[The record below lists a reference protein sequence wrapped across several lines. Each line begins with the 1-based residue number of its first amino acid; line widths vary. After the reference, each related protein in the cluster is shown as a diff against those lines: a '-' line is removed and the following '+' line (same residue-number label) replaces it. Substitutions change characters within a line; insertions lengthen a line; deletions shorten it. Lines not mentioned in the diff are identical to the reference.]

1 MQEQTVKRGETLAEE
16 LKASQE
22 KSASQASEL
31 HAKEVEVLQNQVDK
45 LKQELSSSKDKSEE
59 LAKSVSELQAYK
71 EQAQVRTFK
80 VHSHSGIFTLLF
92 PRHSHPSRHVILI
105 FNWTQKEYRS
115 LKPPS

>member
-1 MQEQTVKRGETLAEE
+1 M
-16 LKASQE
+16 KASQE

-71 EQAQVRTFK
+71 DQAQVRTLQ
-80 VHSHSGIFTLLF
+80 VHSYLCIFTLLW
-92 PRHSHPSRHVILI
+92 HSHPSRHVILI
-105 FNWTQKEYRS
+105 FKWTQREHRS

>member
-59 LAKSVSELQAYK
+59 LVKSVSELQAHK
-71 EQAQVRTFK
+71 EQAQVRTLKGPFHLCIFYFIQGTAIHLDMLFK
-80 VHSHSGIFTLLF
+80 F
-92 PRHSHPSRHVILI
+92 
-105 FNWTQKEYRS
+105 
-115 LKPPS
+115 

>member
-1 MQEQTVKRGETLAEE
+1 MVKRGETLAEE

-45 LKQELSSSKDKSEE
+45 LKQELSSSKDKSKE

-71 EQAQVRTFK
+71 EQAQVRNLK
-80 VHSHSGIFTLLF
+80 VHSHLCVFTLLF

-105 FNWTQKEYRS
+105 SNWTQKEYRS